1 MNRKEFLQ
9 TSLMGA
15 AAVAAST
22 TGASL
27 LTSCAPK
34 NDTPLRISFQE
45 GTAPGKTLEEKFDYM
60 ENLGIVGYEPG
71 GWNLAARVNEFH
83 QALKGRNIKISAIC
97 AGFQGFLLA
106 EDPAVKAQFDST
118 MRDIIA
124 AAGEIGSTGV

>member
-60 ENLGIVGYEPG
+60 ENLGITGFEPHG
-71 GWNLAARVNEFH
+71 KQLIARFNEF
-83 QALKGRNIKISAIC
+83 QRALSGRNIKVSAIC
-97 AGFQGFLLA
+97 AGFDLLA
-106 EDPAVKAQFDST
+106 QSYPENISY
-118 MRDIIA
+118 
-124 AAGEIGSTGV
+124 EIRG